1 MERRCHRGSRL
12 LRRLRDA
19 SGQLRRHAAALRGE
33 RAAGIRR
40 LASRKRGDLHRA
52 CRDARYKRSWS
63 HRVHHDALRQRHGA
77 LRQRGRIARAS
88 RPGAVRHRAQPR
100 QDHHRVRGHLPAVA
114 GRTDDLLPA
123 GDYSD
128 RRLNGEDLP
137 SDIRR
142 RARRIRA
149 GRRACGKTRKQLR
162 PQGEKHAHDAGNTRK
177 ERRQNMLASFAN
189 AFKVPELRGKIL
201 FTITILALY
210 RLGAYIPVPGIP
222 FHAFADAF
230 QGNGVAMV
238 MLDLFTGGALSNFS
252 VFALGI
258 MPYITASII
267 IQLLQMDIIPYL
279 TELSKQGATGRKK
292 INQITRY
299 LGIAFAF
306 IEGYAFAFAFIGK
319 SGDVFEYL
327 YIATILT
334 AGTAFLLWLGDQ
346 ITQKGI
352 GNGISLIIMAGIIAT
367 LPQMFIDA
375 FTGLVVFD
383 GTAQVITLGIIKF
396 ILFVIIYFAI
406 VIGIIFVQ
414 ESERRVPIQYA
425 NKSTSAYA
433 NSAQSFMPIK
443 INSAGVIPV
452 IFASSLLTIPGILAQ
467 VIKNETFTLVVEK
480 YLTYTTPVGFL
491 IYVILIFFF
500 AYFYTFIQLKPE
512 EFAKNLQENGGYIPG
527 IRPGEETKKHIS
539 KILSRLTILGATFLV
554 VIAGLPILFSKV
566 TSLPTSV
573 SIGGTGLLI
582 VVGVAL
588 ETYKQLEGSI
598 LTRSYKRGY
607 SRR

>member
-1 MERRCHRGSRL
+1 MKTMKQLFTPMNKDLRHRIYFTL
-12 LRRLRDA
+12 
-19 SGQLRRHAAALRGE
+19 
-33 RAAGIRR
+33 
-40 LASRKRGDLHRA
+40 
-52 CRDARYKRSWS
+52 
-63 HRVHHDALRQRHGA
+63 GA
-77 LRQRGRIARAS
+77 LIIFILGISIRV
-88 RPGAVRHRAQPR
+88 PG
-100 QDHHRVRGHLPAVA
+100 
-114 GRTDDLLPA
+114 T
-123 GDYSD
+123 
-128 RRLNGEDLP
+128 EDLT
-137 SDIRR
+137 SNLSFLELI
-142 RARRIRA
+142 
-149 GRRACGKTRKQLR
+149 
-162 PQGEKHAHDAGNTRK
+162 NT
-177 ERRQNMLASFAN
+177 
-189 AFKVPELRGKIL
+189 
-201 FTITILALY
+201 
-210 RLGAYIPVPGIP
+210 LG
-222 FHAFADAF
+222 
-230 QGNGVAMV
+230 
-238 MLDLFTGGALSNFS
+238 GGALQNFS
-252 VFALGI
+252 IFALGV

-414 ESERRVPIQYA
+414 ESERRIPIQYA